1 MSQPPPNVSA
11 PFSQLSLSPSFHT
24 ARSQFIERYA
34 FDLCEAIF
42 TRGQLAF
49 SIAAICPILETV
61 PSLGAAIAEV
71 VKAVVTPL
79 RAEIKALQ
87 SDVEE
92 LRDDKMSLKEDKRH
106 LQADKAM
113 FAETMNGLRNDKAK
127 LESDKSKLEHD
138 KSKLEH
144 DKSKLQEDKSGLQ
157 LDKERYATLIENLEE
172 HLAYMHLKERQLLEH
187 GYRTHDIFE
196 GSLGRRK
203 MWQKVA
209 DSVRHEE
216 HPSSSTELSRAH
228 KNHIRRLMAAVF
240 VSNSRDEYKVEKEAQ
255 MYPFVQET
263 LHKILSD
270 SKNDNQVAV
279 IDTTNSPY
287 LPGIAPDMSLSLR
300 NMVRPFAACMYGV
313 LELKRCADKEL
324 QEDENLGQVYDYLV
338 SIKRSQPNRHIF
350 LGILSNIRCSVVM
363 TIEGN
368 QNRITM
374 HSPASWEDMVVYLL
388 DHVCK
393 QDSVFTPA
401 LPPFTIGI
409 THMQKQLGV
418 TRRSTVA
425 SFQYLN
431 QGSIAIKCASK
442 EEFGSAIKR
451 EVTILR
457 KLTHRNLPQL
467 IYDPSP
473 EALEFGIKPVG
484 RPFALHM
491 FPSASTLRSAVLE
504 TLSALHWL
512 HTSPNIIHRDIR
524 REHIILD
531 KLQPVIIDFGHAVD
545 LSLVPQQPHA
555 STKAATSVV
564 LARC

>member
-1 MSQPPPNVSA
+1 
-11 PFSQLSLSPSFHT
+11 
-24 ARSQFIERYA
+24 
-34 FDLCEAIF
+34 
-42 TRGQLAF
+42 
-49 SIAAICPILETV
+49 
-61 PSLGAAIAEV
+61 
-71 VKAVVTPL
+71 
-79 RAEIKALQ
+79 
-87 SDVEE
+87 
-92 LRDDKMSLKEDKRH
+92 
-106 LQADKAM
+106 
-113 FAETMNGLRNDKAK
+113 
-127 LESDKSKLEHD
+127 
-138 KSKLEH
+138 
-144 DKSKLQEDKSGLQ
+144 
-157 LDKERYATLIENLEE
+157 
-172 HLAYMHLKERQLLEH
+172 MHLKERQFLEH

-216 HPSSSTELSRAH
+216 HPRSSTELSRAH

-240 VSNSRDEYKVEKEAQ
+240 VSNNRHEYKVEKEAQ
-255 MYPFVQET
+255 MYPLVQET

-279 IDTTNSPY
+279 IDTNNSSY

-300 NMVRPFAACMYGV
+300 NMVRPLAACMYGV

-324 QEDENLGQVYDYLV
+324 QDDENLGQVYDYLV
-338 SIKRSQPNRHIF
+338 SIKRSQPNRHVF

-363 TIEGN
+363 TIEGD

-401 LPPFTIGI
+401 PPPFTIGI
-409 THMQKQLGV
+409 AHMQKQLGV
-418 TRRSTVA
+418 TRRSMVA

-431 QGSIAIKCASK
+431 HGSIAVKCASK
-442 EEFGSAIKR
+442 EEFGSAIQR
-451 EVTILR
+451 EVSILR

-484 RPFALHM
+484 RPFALHV
-491 FPSASTLRSAVLE
+491 FPSASTLRSALLE
-504 TLSALHWL
+504 TLSALDWL
-512 HTSPNIIHRDIR
+512 HTTPNIIHRDIR
-524 REHIILD
+524 RDNIILD
-531 KLQPVIIDFGHAVD
+531 KLHPVIIDFDHAVD
-545 LSLVPQQPHA
+545 LSIVSPTTTFLYEGGYICCPREVLNRDDLWSAQYRPKPAHDLSGFLLFVVECLFPSRVAAFRSSKVLKRHSSERGALLRFWREMEESDVWGRWLRAAESRDVEMLRGVVELVAWP
-555 STKAATSVV
+555 STKGCEVGEVRVVGGGDTNSGIDSFESVNDESSGSIV
-564 LARC
+564 

>member
-1 MSQPPPNVSA
+1 
-11 PFSQLSLSPSFHT
+11 
-24 ARSQFIERYA
+24 
-34 FDLCEAIF
+34 
-42 TRGQLAF
+42 
-49 SIAAICPILETV
+49 
-61 PSLGAAIAEV
+61 
-71 VKAVVTPL
+71 
-79 RAEIKALQ
+79 
-87 SDVEE
+87 
-92 LRDDKMSLKEDKRH
+92 
-106 LQADKAM
+106 
-113 FAETMNGLRNDKAK
+113 
-127 LESDKSKLEHD
+127 
-138 KSKLEH
+138 
-144 DKSKLQEDKSGLQ
+144 
-157 LDKERYATLIENLEE
+157 
-172 HLAYMHLKERQLLEH
+172 
-187 GYRTHDIFE
+187 
-196 GSLGRRK
+196 

-401 LPPFTIGI
+401 LPPFAIGI

-431 QGSIAIKCASK
+431 HGSIAIKCASK

-491 FPSASTLRSAVLE
+491 FPSASTLRSALLE

-524 REHIILD
+524 RDNIILD

-545 LSLVPQQPHA
+545 LSLVPPTTTFLYEGGYICCPREVLNHDDPWSAQYRPKPAHDLLGFLLFIVECIFPSRVAAFRSSKVLERHSRERVALLSFWREIEQSGVWGRWLRAAESMDVEMLKGVVELVAWPSTNGRELGEQRAVGEGDTSLEVDSFDSVNDA
-555 STKAATSVV
+555 SSGSMV
-564 LARC
+564 